1 VQEPWETRERFYEAL
16 DRAVEN
22 VRQEMRIKTVTM
34 RCKDYDLALPIVD
47 TYGGHVFVA
56 QVGPPTAPVQEQAE
70 QLAKLGWQAIECPF
84 CGSSGAQAFPKPAP
98 VQEPLQSVWD
108 TLPSNKDVE
117 EAMRMKR
124 LNQLAT
130 PPAASVQEQVIDH
143 SCKDTYELI
152 MKWADIYAAQTGNL
166 YAQAAQDPS
175 KVARMADERTMLA
188 CVVAQAISQPPK
200 PDLLNALKRIVDEP
214 NNTMSDGK
222 ALKEIIR
229 IARAAI
235 AKETGEQA

>member
-1 VQEPWETRERFYEAL
+1 MTKDEAMRLALEAL
-16 DRAVEN
+16 EYIDLCDNDRDFLHPHECFQLDEAITA
-22 VRQEMRIKTVTM
+22 IKQA
-34 RCKDYDLALPIVD
+34 LA
-47 TYGGHVFVA
+47 
-56 QVGPPTAPVQEQAE
+56 APVQEPV
-70 QLAKLGWQAIECPF
+70 AIV
-84 CGSSGAQAFPKPAP
+84 SGYYGGQCVILPVNPSRIFNSGTAFYTSPPAAQPAP
-98 VQEPLQSVWD
+98 VQEP
-108 TLPSNKDVE
+108 
-117 EAMRMKR
+117 
-124 LNQLAT
+124 
-130 PPAASVQEQVIDH
+130 VIDH

-188 CVVAQAISQPPK
+188 CVVAQAISQPPE
-200 PDLLNALKRIVDEP
+200 PDLLSALKRILDEP

-235 AKETGEQA
+235 AKATGEQA

>member
-1 VQEPWETRERFYEAL
+1 MNCHE
-16 DRAVEN
+16 
-22 VRQEMRIKTVTM
+22 TVTVNAKAVNWLKEKYPELCIKAGLCE
-34 RCKDYDLALPIVD
+34 R
-47 TYGGHVFVA
+47 VA
-56 QVGPPTAPVQEQAE
+56 GRLYTKTLTTSP
-70 QLAKLGWQAIECPF
+70 
-84 CGSSGAQAFPKPAP
+84 AQPAAP
-98 VQEPLQSVWD
+98 VQEPKQM
-108 TLPSNKDVE
+108 NGK
-117 EAMRMKR
+117 
-124 LNQLAT
+124 Q
-130 PPAASVQEQVIDH
+130 PPASWNTPAAPVQEPVIDH

-188 CVVAQAISQPPK
+188 CVVAQAISQPPE
-200 PDLLNALKRIVDEP
+200 PDLLSALKRILDEP

-235 AKETGEQA
+235 AKATGEQA